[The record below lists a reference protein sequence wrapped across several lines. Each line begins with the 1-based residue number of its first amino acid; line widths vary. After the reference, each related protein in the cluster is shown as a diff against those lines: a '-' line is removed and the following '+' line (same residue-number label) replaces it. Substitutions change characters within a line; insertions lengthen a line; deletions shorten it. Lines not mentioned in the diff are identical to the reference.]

1 MTALVNSSVF
11 LKKTTVRPG
20 IYRHYKGNLYQVI
33 DIVTHSETDELLVL
47 YRALYGERELWVRPQ
62 ALFFQSVQVNG
73 QTLPRFE
80 WIQST
85 PADPEA

>member
-1 MTALVNSSVF
+1 MTALINTSAFS
-11 LKKTTVRPG
+11 KKATVRTG

-85 PADPEA
+85 PADTEV